1 MQLTQVI
8 TRSSLAAIALL
19 NLSLAT
25 SAFAEPIVVTRGP
38 NGAAHVVKA
47 DNVPVDAKQA
57 PSSEAR
63 EFPQLVK
70 REPGGAVQIVN
81 ESKPETNAT
90 RQASRPQLIQRGPN
104 GAFALTSKT
113 R

>member
-38 NGAAHVVKA
+38 NGAAHVVKT
-47 DNVPVDAKQA
+47 DNVPVDANVLPNNKIGAIAQAKQTGI
-57 PSSEAR
+57 
-63 EFPQLVK
+63 
-70 REPGGAVQIVN
+70 GGAELSV
-81 ESKPETNAT
+81 T
-90 RQASRPQLIQRGPN
+90 SRLIQRGPN
-104 GAFALTSKT
+104 GAFFPSK
-113 R
+113 